1 MILIKNSIEIEYI
14 RKSNQIIASIF
25 RSLHPYMRP
34 GVKTKE
40 IDAMI
45 EDMILSRGARPS
57 FKGYTPG
64 GSFRPYPAASCISVN
79 EVVIHGIPGEYE
91 LKSGDIVSVDIGV
104 DFYGYYGDASYT
116 YLIGDVSERD
126 RKLVEDTKKAL
137 DLGIEVC
144 QEGTYL
150 NEIGRVIS
158 SYLLPKGYGILRD
171 YCGHG
176 VGKALHEDPPVLNY
190 YDPKRKG
197 PKLKKGMVI
206 AIEPMVTLGTH
217 EVKVLPDGWSVVTR
231 DGSRSAHWEHSI
243 AITDGE
249 PLILSAWE

>member
-1 MILIKNSIEIEYI
+1 MILLKNSVEIEYI

-25 RSLHPYMRP
+25 RALHPYIRE

-40 IDAMI
+40 IDAVI

-57 FKGYTPG
+57 FKGYAPG
-64 GSFRPYPAASCISVN
+64 GGFRPYPAASCISVN

-91 LKSGDIVSVDIGV
+91 LKVGDVVSIDVGTELH
-104 DFYGYYGDASYT
+104 GYYGDAAYT
-116 YLIGDVSERD
+116 YIVGKTDEKKQR
-126 RKLVEDTKKAL
+126 LVEDTKKAL
-137 DLGIEVC
+137 DMAIEVC
-144 QEGTYL
+144 REGVYL

-158 SYLLPKGYGILRD
+158 FYLTSRGYGILRE

-217 EVKVLPDGWSVVTR
+217 EVRVLPDGWTVVTK
-231 DGSRSAHWEHSI
+231 DGSCAAHWEHSI

-249 PLILSAWE
+249 PLILSQWE

>member
-1 MILIKNSIEIEYI
+1 MILLKNSIEIEYI

-25 RSLHPYMRP
+25 RLLHPHVRP
-34 GVKTKE
+34 GVKTAE
-40 IDAMI
+40 IDKVI
-45 EDMILSRGARPS
+45 EDMILSRGGRPS

-64 GSFRPYPAASCISVN
+64 GGFRPYPAASCISVN
-79 EVVIHGIPGEYE
+79 EVVIHGVPGDYQ
-91 LKSGDIVSVDIGV
+91 LRSGDIVSIDIGV
-104 DFYGYYGDASYT
+104 DFHGYYGDASYT
-116 YLIGDVSERD
+116 YLVGEVSERD
-126 RKLVEDTKKAL
+126 KKLVEDTKKAL
-137 DLGIEVC
+137 DLAIEIC
-144 QEGTYL
+144 HEGVYL

-217 EVKVLPDGWSVVTR
+217 EVRVLSDGWSVVTK
-231 DGSRSAHWEHSI
+231 DGSRAAHWEHSI

-249 PLILSAWE
+249 PVILSAWE